1 MSTEEKKPVEGTPQD
16 TSSEDF
22 ASMMQRMM
30 ENCPC
35 GDAMKQMMAQKEE
48 GCGCGEMMAK
58 MRGAQGEGGCATM
71 MAACKEMTAGGGE
84 SCPTTEEPA
93 D

>member
-1 MSTEEKKPVEGTPQD
+1 MSTEEKRPDDATPQD
-16 TSSEDF
+16 APNEDF

-48 GCGCGEMMAK
+48 GCGCGEMMAQ
-58 MRGAQGEGGCATM
+58 MMNAQEEGGCATM
-71 MAACKEMTAGGGE
+71 MTACKEMMAGGGA
-84 SCPTTEEPA
+84 SCPTTEDA
-93 D
+93 TD

>member
-1 MSTEEKKPVEGTPQD
+1 MSTEEKKPDEGAQQGAP
-16 TSSEDF
+16 SEDF

-30 ENCPC
+30 QNCPC

-48 GCGCGEMMAK
+48 GCGCGEMMAQ
-58 MRGAQGEGGCATM
+58 MMNAQEEGGCATM
-71 MAACKEMTAGGGE
+71 MMAGGGA
-84 SCPTTEEPA
+84 SCPTTDEPA